1 MGVRITVQSL
11 WTEVD
16 PSTFVYEFAQSR
28 LVIGRS
34 RSADVQLPH
43 TAVSG
48 SHASIREQDAGYVL
62 VDEGSTNGTRVN
74 EIRVVPGRPKV
85 LHNHDLVD
93 LGGYRLTIDVGVPVA
108 QTMSARLT
116 ADFARRILAEQLAGK
131 GEPDVEAELNAIQS
145 GPDESVDLLPIL
157 KEAVSEPPPRKGI
170 APVEAPAVSARHR
183 AAHRAGQAS
192 SQRNRSLCACR
203 PRRRH
208 EHHRHGAPNASLGR
222 GDFRLWASAPAGA

>member
-62 VDEGSTNGTRVN
+62 IDEGSTNGTRVN

-131 GEPDVEAELNAIQS
+131 GEPDLETELNAIQS
-145 GPDESVDLLPIL
+145 GPDERVDLLPIV
-157 KEAVSEPPPRKGI
+157 KKAVSEPPPARKSRPSKPRQSRPDTEPHAEPVKLRRSEI
-170 APVEAPAVSARHR
+170 AVYAL
-183 AAHRAGQAS
+183 AALVVATSIIAMA
-192 SQRNRSLCACR
+192 LLMR
-203 PRRRH
+203 P
-208 EHHRHGAPNASLGR
+208 
-222 GDFRLWASAPAGA
+222 

>member
-11 WTEVD
+11 WTEAN
-16 PSTFVYEFAQSR
+16 PSSFVYEFAQSR
-28 LVIGRS
+28 VVIGRS

-48 SHASIREQDAGYVL
+48 SHATIREKDAGYVL

-74 EIRVVPGRPKV
+74 EIRVVPERPKV
-85 LHNHDLVD
+85 LRNHDLVD

-131 GEPDVEAELNAIQS
+131 GKPELDAELNAIQS
-145 GPDESVDLLPIL
+145 GPDERVDLLPIV
-157 KEAVSEPPPRKGI
+157 KEAVSEPPPTRESR
-170 APVEAPAVSARHR
+170 PS
-183 AAHRAGQAS
+183 
-192 SQRNRSLCACR
+192 R
-203 PRRRH
+203 PRQSRPH
-208 EHHRHGAPNASLGR
+208 TEPPNEPVKLGR
-222 GDFRLWASAPAGA
+222 SEIAVYALAALVVATSIIAMALLMRR